1 MKYIHFSTL
10 FRWKFGIGCSIR
22 ASSCVSGIAYSKYSE
37 KFYFQKFLILELAE
51 HSPII
56 TQNSSNPSSW
66 KNLDVQPYDCM
77 TVQGATFNTHGQLY
91 HGPWLCSVVQ
101 CSVLSAQCSVHWVL
115 SWMTR
120 VLVLAGERHCALET
134 CGEKKKQAPLLGFA
148 KSIYYQR
155 CCLGFLKA
163 HKINWKWFHIWM
175 SLNLQSAAVKFGN
188 ES

>member
-1 MKYIHFSTL
+1 MTQFKMKYIHFSTL

-22 ASSCVSGIAYSKYSE
+22 ASSCISGIAYSKYSE

-56 TQNSSNPSSW
+56 AQNSSNPSSR
-66 KNLDVQPYDCM
+66 KNLD
-77 TVQGATFNTHGQLY
+77 
-91 HGPWLCSVVQ
+91 
-101 CSVLSAQCSVHWVL
+101 VL

-120 VLVLAGERHCALET
+120 VLVLAGARHCALET
-134 CGEKKKQAPLLGFA
+134 CGEKKKQALLLGFA

>member
-22 ASSCVSGIAYSKYSE
+22 ASSCISSIAYSKYSE

-56 TQNSSNPSSW
+56 TQNNSNPSSW

-77 TVQGATFNTHGQLY
+77 TVQGATFNTRGQLY
-91 HGPWLCSVVQ
+91 HRPWLCSVVQ
-101 CSVLSAQCSVHWVL
+101 CSVLSALGSEL
-115 SWMTR
+115 DDPGSSPGR
-120 VLVLAGERHCALET
+120 GKAL
-134 CGEKKKQAPLLGFA
+134 CPWDVWGKKKKQAPLLGFA